1 VFESA
6 LKKANLINIMD
17 LIKGKEKG
25 LKIIDFSPFFLS

>member
-17 LIKGKEKG
+17 LIKGKKKRHE
-25 LKIIDFSPFFLS
+25 